1 MRARLEAAMKKMAR
15 SKLAILPTPLE
26 LMENLS
32 KAYGYPGIYI
42 KRDDMTGLGPGGSK
56 LRSLEFIA
64 GEAISRGKDTLIA
77 LGPVQSNLCTLTA
90 VACAKLGLKC
100 IIVHNGEKPR
110 HPTGNVLLNQLLGAQ
125 THYIGCVSNAE
136 RDVYADELCA
146 GIKKKC
152 RPYVVRNGGTTGIG
166 ALGYVNAILELELQH
181 SQKGIAPCTI
191 FAPGGYGGVA
201 SGLIYGNALRGFPFK
216 IVVISVED
224 DRKTLGINIQC
235 VISEIE
241 ELLGLSLGCSLD
253 EACAIDDQYR
263 GDGWAR
269 DTPESR
275 QMVLDFPKSEGIF
288 IELIYN
294 SKVLVGMKDYIRKK
308 KVKGNV
314 CWLHTGGFGSL
325 FSQFENDLT

>member
-1 MRARLEAAMKKMAR
+1 MGKMAR

-32 KAYGYPGIYI
+32 KAYAYPGIYI
-42 KRDDMTGLGPGGSK
+42 KRDDMTGLGPGGNK

-64 GEAISRGKDTLIA
+64 GEAISRGHDTLIA

-90 VACAKLGLKC
+90 AACAKLGLKC
-100 IIVHNGEKPR
+100 ILVHNGEKPER
-110 HPTGNVLLNQLLGAQ
+110 PSGNVLLNQLLGAQ
-125 THYIGCVSNAE
+125 MHYIGCVSGAE
-136 RDVYADELCA
+136 RDVYVDKMLADIR
-146 GIKKKC
+146 GKC
-152 RPYVVRNGGTTGIG
+152 RPYVVRNGATTGRG
-166 ALGYVNAILELELQH
+166 ALGYVNAILELERQH

-201 SGLIYGNALRGFPFK
+201 SGLIYGNALREFPFK

-224 DRKTLGINIQC
+224 DRETLGANIQH

-253 EACAIDDQYR
+253 EACKIDDRYR
-263 GDGWAR
+263 GEGWAM
-269 DTPESR
+269 DTPESQ

-294 SKVLVGMKDYIRKK
+294 SKVLVGMEDYIRRG

-325 FSQFENDLT
+325 FSQFKNDLT